1 MVHVFMFTGLNR
13 RKPGRIKKLH
23 ELLMSVKCMI
33 SFSSDSPAS
42 LFIFISSH
50 CAVLPQFSPPLLLP
64 DALVYSIP
72 DMSSPSRQRIP
83 PCAEVDKQ
91 TPTYIRIRG
100 YYPEVP
106 SMMFNQQTVGVD
118 INHPFGMS
126 CILK

>member
-33 SFSSDSPAS
+33 SLSSDSPAS
-42 LFIFISSH
+42 LFICISSH
-50 CAVLPQFSPPLLLP
+50 SAVLPQFLPLFLP
-64 DALVYSIP
+64 DALVCSIP

-91 TPTYIRIRG
+91 TPTYIQIRG

-126 CILK
+126 CILQ